1 MAQTESH
8 RSFKAKKASRLC
20 SEQMWSQVNRETTL
34 LTSKWPQTKD
44 SGKSLEATK
53 GKEIDP
59 PLEPP
64 DRKR

>member
-20 SEQMWSQVNRETTL
+20 SEQIWSQGNRETTL
-34 LTSKWPQTKD
+34 LTSKWATNQGRRE
-44 SGKSLEATK
+44 SSEAAK

-64 DRKR
+64 DRKC